1 MVITFSFI
9 TVSRVISLSQ
19 FNESVVE
26 INILNLIF
34 TIEYEILQLTSMSM
48 LNLTTLVA
56 TIDCKN
62 RLVVTDL

>member
-9 TVSRVISLSQ
+9 TVSRVISQSQ

-62 RLVVTDL
+62 RLVVSDL

>member
-9 TVSRVISLSQ
+9 TVSRVISQSQ

-26 INILNLIF
+26 VNIVTLIF
-34 TIEYEILQLTSMSM
+34 NIEFEILQLTSMSM

-62 RLVVTDL
+62 RPVVTDL

>member
-9 TVSRVISLSQ
+9 TVSRVISQSQ